1 MHKQISL
8 MITAAII
15 LTAFVTITLLN
26 GSETAQAVGA
36 NMTNATA
43 AAGANMTNA
52 TAAAGANMTNATAA
66 AGANMTNPTGP
77 LLP

>member
-1 MHKQISL
+1 MKKQISF
-8 MITAAII
+8 MITAAM
-15 LTAFVTITLLN
+15 LTAFLTIALYT
-26 GSETAQAVGA
+26 GSEAHAQG

-66 AGANMTNPTGP
+66 AGANMTQP
-77 LLP
+77 LLPARGPT

>member
-1 MHKQISL
+1 MSKQISF
-8 MITAAII
+8 MITAAIM
-15 LTAFVTITLLN
+15 LTVFVTIALN
-26 GSETAQAVGA
+26 TGSVQAAGA

-66 AGANMTNPTGP
+66 AGANMTQPK
-77 LLP
+77 

>member
-1 MHKQISL
+1 MNKQISF
-8 MITAAII
+8 ITTAAIM
-15 LTAFVTITLLN
+15 LTALVTVAPYPGREAN
-26 GSETAQAVGA
+26 AQAA

-66 AGANMTNPTGP
+66 AGANMTQP
-77 LLP
+77 LVPAK